1 MTDEILDRIRT
12 YKDFNDLHS
21 RLMKE
26 DQNNQ
31 VVVEI
36 LDPEVSMISKDE
48 NGGKKAEIQEKK
60 APENPD
66 YLKNKDGLKEDGEK
80 ETPKSAVDT
89 DYVIYGDG
97 QFTFKVLPQAER
109 DKALK
114 KLAKSKQQATIEMS
128 NKEKETLE
136 KKGEK
141 SEDDEKPAEKAS
153 VMIAL

>member
-1 MTDEILDRIRT
+1 
-12 YKDFNDLHS
+12 
-21 RLMKE
+21 
-26 DQNNQ
+26 
-31 VVVEI
+31 
-36 LDPEVSMISKDE
+36 MISKDE

-97 QFTFKVLPQAER
+97 QFTFKVLPQVER

-136 KKGEK
+136 NKDKKTEGTDK
-141 SEDDEKPAEKAS
+141 DEKDSQKTSA
-153 VMIAL
+153 MIAL

>member
-1 MTDEILDRIRT
+1 
-12 YKDFNDLHS
+12 
-21 RLMKE
+21 MKTAAKR
-26 DQNNQ
+26 QR
-31 VVVEI
+31 
-36 LDPEVSMISKDE
+36 
-48 NGGKKAEIQEKK
+48 IQEKK

-141 SEDDEKPAEKAS
+141 SADDEKPAEKAS